1 MSITLQSVAYIH
13 GPDDQIEQVL
23 PDLVAQGWEIESRIT
38 DACYL
43 TMESQHVPNLEFL
56 ALQHLRLKCVASTYD
71 CGDNYLWHQSV
82 EAGSFLAAQRG
93 FGRVEPQ
100 DYGIQEFHR
109 NMLSGPELPQHELC
123 ELVSQSSPPVKI
135 PDLVQLTI
143 EEARLLSKHVG
154 ILLLPALKTISPEV
168 ARELVKHAGPVE
180 LDGLEE
186 CSPELAT
193 ALMTGDC
200 SLSLGGLTRLPVELA
215 KTFSSRNG
223 IRSARGNTGL
233 QLGGLTGLDP
243 DAARVMNKYP
253 GCLIFGCPTL
263 TPEAAQALVQ
273 KNGYALTLSR
283 LTELPADLAAA
294 LSESPGDL
302 RLPAVES
309 LCPEAAKAI
318 AKHRGDVL
326 ALNGV
331 RSMSLEVAE
340 GLAGHRGTL
349 ALYGLQRASQDVLD
363 ALKNH
368 DGPVVLGVEGG
379 RTLRRAYT
387 HETNSRAAEILAA
400 ARLRA
405 LEKQREQDRPRHPSA
420 AK

>member
-1 MSITLQSVAYIH
+1 MSFSLSSVAYIH

-23 PDLVAQGWEIESRIT
+23 PDLVEQGWEIESRA
-38 DACYL
+38 DDVCCL
-43 TMESQHVPNLEFL
+43 TMESQHVPDLECL
-56 ALQHLRLKCVASTYD
+56 ALHHRRLKCVASTYD
-71 CGDNYLWHQSV
+71 YGDNYLWHQSV
-82 EAGSFLAAQRG
+82 EAGSFLATQRG

-100 DYGIQEFHR
+100 GYGIQEFHR

-123 ELVSQSSPPVKI
+123 ELVSQSSLPVKI
-135 PDLVQLTI
+135 PDLVQLTL

-154 ILLLPALKTISPEV
+154 ILLLPALRDITPEV
-168 ARELVKHAGPVE
+168 ACELVKHAGPVE
-180 LDGLEE
+180 LDGLEH
-186 CSPELAT
+186 CSPALAE
-193 ALMTGDC
+193 ALMTGGC
-200 SLSLGGLTRLPVELA
+200 GLSLGGLTTLTVGL
-215 KTFSSRNG
+215 TQIFSSRNTTTPE
-223 IRSARGNTGL
+223 RGNTGMKL
-233 QLGGLTGLDP
+233 AGLAGLDLA
-243 DAARVMNKYP
+243 AARVMNKYP
-253 GCLIFGCPTL
+253 GCLLLGCPTL

-273 KNGYALTLSR
+273 KNGYTLTLSR

-331 RSMSLEVAE
+331 RSISPEVAE

-349 ALYGLQRASQDVLD
+349 ALYGLKRASQDVLD

-368 DGPVVLGVEGG
+368 DAPVVLGIEGG
-379 RTLRRAYT
+379 RTLRQSSSTAV
-387 HETNSRAAEILAA
+387 ELIPAS
-400 ARLRA
+400 
-405 LEKQREQDRPRHPSA
+405 QPPSQKGIA
-420 AK
+420 S